1 MQIGRQLLLAM
12 TALVL
17 AACASTGSRVAGS
30 ARAPVEVVRG
40 SVALVEPDIELTEV
54 NAGGAQQPRADW
66 TQTARVM
73 LPEALRARLAE
84 SGVTIAPFDLP
95 EDDAQGARYR
105 QLVQLHR
112 AVGISI
118 LRHGYGTGALP
129 SKHGAFDWTLG
140 PGATE
145 LKHVTGADYALFVT
159 IRDSYSSSGRAAMMV
174 VGALVGVGL
183 SGGVQVGFASLVD
196 LRDGRVV
203 WFNRLVDHGGDLR
216 DGEGAA
222 TTARLLL
229 KDLPL

>member
-1 MQIGRQLLLAM
+1 MRNRRHLALAVLALL
-12 TALVL
+12 L

-30 ARAPVEVVRG
+30 ARAPVDVIRG
-40 SVALVEPDIELTEV
+40 TLALIEPDIELTEV

-66 TQTARVM
+66 TLTARSL
-73 LPEALRARLAE
+73 LPEALRANLAHAE
-84 SGVTIAPFDLP
+84 VTIAPFDLP
-95 EDDAQGARYR
+95 DDDASTARVR
-105 QLVQLHR
+105 QLTQLQR

-118 LRHGYGTGALP
+118 LRHGYGVGALP

-140 PGATE
+140 PGARE
-145 LKHVTGADYALFVT
+145 LQRVTGADYALFVT

-203 WFNRLVDHGGDLR
+203 WFNRLVDHSGDLR
-216 DGEGAA
+216 DAEGAA

-229 KDLPL
+229 KDMPL